1 MILIN
6 LHLCDIFC
14 FKIFGHHTVTVT
26 HQIQPL
32 DIEFADI
39 TTVME
44 NSPRLSDRQFRN
56 FCEQVRKSLF
66 AAIGKNT
73 RIIR

>member
-14 FKIFGHHTVTVT
+14 FKIFGHHTITVT

-44 NSPRLSDRQFRN
+44 DSPRLSDRKFRD

-66 AAIGKNT
+66 AAICKSSG
-73 RIIR
+73 IIR